1 MPDNSTTAITESAA
15 ANPNAGAAP
24 THPTSTPPS
33 AGPLANAIVRAS
45 SILAF
50 AAGNCSDVTSEGTSA
65 GAATL

>member
-1 MPDNSTTAITESAA
+1 MTERAA

-33 AGPLANAIVRAS
+33 AGPLANAMVRAS
-45 SILAF
+45 SIRAL
-50 AAGNCSDVTSEGTSA
+50 AAGSNCAVTSEGTSA